1 VSNRPSFKKTQT
13 SSSKREV
20 SPPLSEV
27 LKGTSSRQKSRT
39 QSTSPPPRP
48 EPRQRPPRSASKAPS
63 PFNGSFGVGTWNRV
77 STASQQM
84 GNFSQ
89 NPQNYMYQ
97 GSPGPQTQRPF
108 EPVFS
113 GPPFTGQEQ
122 NPFFDPFVGQVG
134 QPPPRPNVFVNGGPI
149 PFSGR
154 TPPRPNK
161 GRANAQQ
168 QSPFE
173 PAPFTGRSAS
183 RPSKGQTTPKSPRP
197 FEPVFTAPRVHKV
210 PTDEPYRP
218 PTSSSSS
225 NPRARHFQDINT
237 GGPRPFT
244 GSQPHV
250 VEDNRASP
258 PPPVQP
264 PPSGNNAYKKSSKRP
279 FEPAP
284 FSVPPHQASPNDMP
298 PPPPRAEQGTKKKR
312 PFEPSPW
319 SKSPFAAETHF
330 GKRPKRPPPRNDGWN
345 GGMGNMNGPPPPNPN
360 AKDAGS
366 RKGGPSPFDRM
377 KDMFKNMASNGKEQP
392 AQSIDDIGR
401 VELVPPDPFHNNSKQ
416 QEYQRWQQQ
425 KAQAVEAEVII
436 EGNAADQTYQF
447 SQSQQQLEQQEQ
459 YDAWTWTQV
468 SQNNGFTT
476 IPSPGVDMA
485 QSIQKAQQLLANP
498 RIRAIVNKAQA
509 NPKVRNAV
517 QECMGNPASF
527 GQYLN
532 DDEVGPILREL
543 KDCI

>member
-1 VSNRPSFKKTQT
+1 
-13 SSSKREV
+13 
-20 SPPLSEV
+20 
-27 LKGTSSRQKSRT
+27 
-39 QSTSPPPRP
+39 
-48 EPRQRPPRSASKAPS
+48 
-63 PFNGSFGVGTWNRV
+63 
-77 STASQQM
+77 
-84 GNFSQ
+84 
-89 NPQNYMYQ
+89 
-97 GSPGPQTQRPF
+97 
-108 EPVFS
+108 
-113 GPPFTGQEQ
+113 
-122 NPFFDPFVGQVG
+122 
-134 QPPPRPNVFVNGGPI
+134 
-149 PFSGR
+149 
-154 TPPRPNK
+154 
-161 GRANAQQ
+161 
-168 QSPFE
+168 
-173 PAPFTGRSAS
+173 
-183 RPSKGQTTPKSPRP
+183 
-197 FEPVFTAPRVHKV
+197 
-210 PTDEPYRP
+210 
-218 PTSSSSS
+218 
-225 NPRARHFQDINT
+225 
-237 GGPRPFT
+237 
-244 GSQPHV
+244 
-250 VEDNRASP
+250 
-258 PPPVQP
+258 
-264 PPSGNNAYKKSSKRP
+264 
-279 FEPAP
+279 
-284 FSVPPHQASPNDMP
+284 
-298 PPPPRAEQGTKKKR
+298 
-312 PFEPSPW
+312 
-319 SKSPFAAETHF
+319 
-330 GKRPKRPPPRNDGWN
+330 
-345 GGMGNMNGPPPPNPN
+345 MNGPPPPNPN